1 MIGIGTKFAP
11 GNQAMAIAWKAGFR
25 RAELWTDAKVLARW
39 QEILKLAKSFPFDF
53 AIHFPN
59 QLDQSTETLDHTIA
73 LYRGLN
79 ARALIIHQPHLHRH
93 GQALLDRYPSLNLA
107 VENHKLSL
115 EGFHHWAESN
125 PGLTLDIEHLWKYTL
140 DDAPLDVLLSHLKTF
155 LARHVAKLHHIHM
168 PGYLPGQPEHRPF
181 YCSRDMVLDVFDL
194 LATFEFSG
202 LIVSEVNEEFQNPFD
217 LQMDVLLF
225 ESWKA
230 CRPS

>member
-1 MIGIGTKFAP
+1 MIGIGTKFTPTAE
-11 GNQAMAIAWKAGFR
+11 AMAVAWEAGFR
-25 RAELWTDAKVLARW
+25 RAELWTDARVLARW
-39 QEILKLAKSFPFDF
+39 REILEQAQPYPFDF

-59 QLDQSTETLDHTIA
+59 ALDQSAQSLDDTVS

-93 GQALLDRYPSLNLA
+93 GQALLDREPSLKIA

-115 EGFHHWAESN
+115 EGFQFWAESN
-125 PGLTLDIEHLWKYTL
+125 PGLTLDIEHLWKYTH
-140 DDAPLDVLLSHLKTF
+140 DDAPLTVLLDHLRAF
-155 LARHVAKLHHIHM
+155 LAQHVRKLHHIHM

-194 LATFEFSG
+194 LAEFDFPG

-217 LQMDVLLF
+217 LRMDVLLF

-230 CRPS
+230 GRSC